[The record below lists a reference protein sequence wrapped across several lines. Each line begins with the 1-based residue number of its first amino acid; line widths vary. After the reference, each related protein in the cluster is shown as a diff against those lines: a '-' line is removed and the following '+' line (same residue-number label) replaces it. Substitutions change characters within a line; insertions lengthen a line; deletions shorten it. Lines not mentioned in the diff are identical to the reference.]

1 MMKANRDNVQGTENS
16 FNAESQLSA
25 RMLASVASLLSLSL
39 PQLANAAAGIPV
51 GRIWIRIRITDVHY
65 LINK

>member
-51 GRIWIRIRITDVHY
+51 GRI
-65 LINK
+65 